1 MPSGDGSENVQ
12 KNLVGLIS
20 KKKTNNF
27 ARAVHLFGTFPC
39 RCFGG
44 RQRETSRNFLV
55 TRCDLLVTRNFPW
68 VTRCDQL
75 KFE

>member
-27 ARAVHLFGTFPC
+27 ARAVHFFGTFPC
-39 RCFGG
+39 RCIGG
-44 RQRETSRNFLV
+44 RQRETSRKFLV
-55 TRCDLLVTRNFPW
+55 TRYDLLVTLNFP
-68 VTRCDQL
+68 
-75 KFE
+75 